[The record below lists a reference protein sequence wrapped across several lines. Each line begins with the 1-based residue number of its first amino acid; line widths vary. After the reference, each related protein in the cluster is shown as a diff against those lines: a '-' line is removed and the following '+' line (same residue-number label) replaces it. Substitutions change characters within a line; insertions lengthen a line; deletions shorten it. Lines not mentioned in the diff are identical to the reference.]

1 MARILLA
8 KLGTDAHENGVV
20 VVAKWLRDAGH
31 EVSYSG
37 LYKTPAQLAEIA
49 RTERPDVIGVSFLAS
64 EPVFLSA
71 RLLEELRAA
80 GLDDIPLV
88 VGGVI
93 TPAMAEAL
101 REMGIDTIFT
111 PGARRAAILDGIAE
125 AVAGGGRNL
134 P

>member
-8 KLGTDAHENGVV
+8 KLGTDAHENGVI

-31 EVSYSG
+31 EVTYSG

-49 RTERPDVIGVSFLAS
+49 KAERPDVIGVSFLAS

-71 RLLEELRAA
+71 RLLQELGEA
-80 GLDDIPLV
+80 GLEDIPLV
-88 VGGVI
+88 VGGVV

-101 REMGIDTIFT
+101 RAMGIDAIFT
-111 PGARRAAILDGIAE
+111 PGARREAILDGIAG

>member
-8 KLGTDAHENGVV
+8 KLGTDAHENGVI

-31 EVSYSG
+31 EVTYSG

-49 RTERPDVIGVSFLAS
+49 KAERPDVIGVSFLAS

-71 RLLEELRAA
+71 RLLEELAEA

-88 VGGVI
+88 VGGVV

-101 REMGIDTIFT
+101 REMGIEAIFT
-111 PGARRAAILDGIAE
+111 PGARREAILDGIAG
-125 AVAGGGRNL
+125 AVAGEGRNL